1 MMGNTQ
7 NTNEDE
13 TRSDRNIKP
22 VRVKKEFLPRMVE
35 HAARF
40 DENGNLITN

>member
-1 MMGNTQ
+1 MENTQ
-7 NTNEDE
+7 DTNKGDKTPNTN
-13 TRSDRNIKP
+13 TKP
-22 VRVKKEFLPRMVE
+22 VRVKKEFLPRVVE